1 MFCTS
6 LVDLL
11 CTFSMETLS
20 FLYMTDQTVDAYS
33 KLGLTMLLYRFKNIF
48 LSR

>member
-6 LVDLL
+6 LVTLL
-11 CTFSMETLS
+11 CTFSMEMLS

-33 KLGLTMLLYRFKNIF
+33 KFGLTMLLYRFKNIF
-48 LSR
+48 LFR